1 MGKFGKKTVVSSDM
15 SNYMIGV
22 MGPSGFGKTTLM
34 FKTCDKLFGED
45 GYMIFDIG
53 AEQGTK
59 AIDGVVYEHVP
70 NFGKLKE
77 VVDDIVKNKDSDY
90 PDLKVV
96 VLDTLDAYF
105 EIVEEYVIKAW
116 NSENAGNSNFK
127 KATSINS
134 VEGGYGRG
142 MDRVVDT
149 AKKVISRLNSV
160 GVGVWWTAHIKEK
173 DQADLF
179 TGANFTTLTANMTLK
194 YFNSIKNSCH
204 IVACGY
210 FDRNIEKQEVGD
222 ENPVTKKKK
231 ERSTIIQ
238 EARKIKFRDDLLI
251 ADAKSRFAHIVD
263 EINLDT
269 NEFITAIQNAIKAE
283 QSGAEKKENT
293 IREIERPK
301 IVETANVEPV
311 VEKEKVVVKAET
323 KVSDDL
329 PDDDE
334 PPFDIDDSKEET
346 GLNRETTISEIKA
359 LFKELNKDAKIR
371 IKAIRGEG
379 RSLEDCSD
387 DDLKEIKEIVDSELM
402 IEE

>member
-283 QSGAEKKENT
+283 QSGAEKKEN
-293 IREIERPK
+293 IVREIERPK
-301 IVETANVEPV
+301 IVETANVEPII
-311 VEKEKVVVKAET
+311 EEKVVVKAET

-359 LFKELNKDAKIR
+359 LFKELNKDAKVR

-387 DDLKEIKEIVDSELM
+387 DELKEIKEIVDSELM

>member
-160 GVGVWWTAHIKEK
+160 GVGVWWTAHVKEK
-173 DQADLF
+173 DQADLY

-194 YFNSIKNSCH
+194 YFNAIKNSCH

-283 QSGAEKKENT
+283 QNGAEKKENVV
-293 IREIERPK
+293 REIERPK

-311 VEKEKVVVKAET
+311 IEEEKVVVKAVT

-329 PDDDE
+329 PDDE

-359 LFKELNKDAKIR
+359 LFKELNKDAKVR

-387 DDLKEIKEIVDSELM
+387 DELKEIKEIVDSELM

>member
-59 AIDGVVYEHVP
+59 AIDGVVYEHIP

-90 PDLKVV
+90 PNLKVI

-149 AKKVISRLNSV
+149 AKKVISKLNSV

-210 FDRNIEKQEVGD
+210 FDRSIEKQEVGD

-238 EARKIKFRDDLLI
+238 ETRKIKFRDDLLI

-269 NEFITAIQNAIKAE
+269 NEFITAIQDAIKAE
-283 QSGAEKKENT
+283 QSGVEKKEN
-293 IREIERPK
+293 IVREIERPK

-311 VEKEKVVVKAET
+311 IEEEKVVVKAET
-323 KVSDDL
+323 KIIDDL
-329 PDDDE
+329 PDDE
-334 PPFDIDDSKEET
+334 PPFDIDDPKEET

-359 LFKELNKDAKIR
+359 LFKELNKDAKVR

-387 DDLKEIKEIVDSELM
+387 DELKEIKEIVDSELM

>member
-1 MGKFGKKTVVSSDM
+1 MTNIYAPVSEGAKMFNAYSAGVLLDSEFHFKIPVYDDMGEIYQPIDKDGETRLTEIKINNELIT
-15 SNYMIGV
+15 
-22 MGPSGFGKTTLM
+22 GF
-34 FKTCDKLFGED
+34 DKD
-45 GYMIFDIG
+45 
-53 AEQGTK
+53 
-59 AIDGVVYEHVP
+59 
-70 NFGKLKE
+70 
-77 VVDDIVKNKDSDY
+77 
-90 PDLKVV
+90 
-96 VLDTLDAYF
+96 
-105 EIVEEYVIKAW
+105 VEEYVIKAW

-283 QSGAEKKENT
+283 QSGAEKKENVV
-293 IREIERPK
+293 REIERPK

-311 VEKEKVVVKAET
+311 IEEKKAVVKAET

-334 PPFDIDDSKEET
+334 PPFDIDDSEEET

-359 LFKELNKDAKIR
+359 LFKELNKDAKVR

-387 DDLKEIKEIVDSELM
+387 DELKEIKEIVDSELM